1 MEWVK
6 VEEERARTH
15 PLYGIGGWLL
25 LIVVLF
31 GLNIVSNV
39 ISVLVFLFIG
49 APSPPPGM
57 EMAGPQMGLFDV
69 VLMLVGLAFGTPL
82 GPLWQAGFLLG
93 GVAVLWAA
101 REMWRGTRAIL
112 ELTREELRERDGAVL
127 ARIEEVER
135 VDRSMFAMK
144 PSNGF
149 LLVLNRPRTRAWR
162 PGLWWRLGR
171 RVAVGGVTSG
181 GQTRPMA
188 DIIAALRTGQ
198 I

>member
-1 MEWVK
+1 MNDSETDRDEVLA
-6 VEEERARTH
+6 VVAASAPRR
-15 PLYGIGGWLL
+15 WLG
-25 LIVVLF
+25 V
-31 GLNIVSNV
+31 GSVST
-39 ISVLVFLFIG
+39 LG
-49 APSPPPGM
+49 A
-57 EMAGPQMGLFDV
+57 L
-69 VLMLVGLAFGTPL
+69 LVGLAFGTPL

-93 GVAVLWAA
+93 GIAVLWAA